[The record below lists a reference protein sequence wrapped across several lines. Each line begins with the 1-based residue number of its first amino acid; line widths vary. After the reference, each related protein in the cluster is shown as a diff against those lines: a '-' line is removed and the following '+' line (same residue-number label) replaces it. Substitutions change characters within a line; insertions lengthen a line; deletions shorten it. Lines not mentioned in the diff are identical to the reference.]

1 MNLFEVICARRSVV
15 SIANK
20 NIDKENNIDKIPVA
34 LKYKL
39 VKFLK
44 ETDGDEEFFQKQLN
58 ELIEQYAERDDEGK
72 PVTNNSDG
80 VKVKVEYQDECA
92 DKIKELHNI
101 RTEHAQKFLT
111 LSDIEN
117 LSISYSDM
125 EGLYPFI
132 KEE

>member
-1 MNLFEVICARRSVV
+1 MNLFEVISARRAIVSV
-15 SIANK
+15 ANK

-44 ETDGDEEFFQKQLN
+44 ETEGDEEFFQKQLT
-58 ELIEQYAERDDEGK
+58 ELIEQYAERDEEGN
-72 PVTNNSDG
+72 PVTNGNEG
-80 VKVKVEYQDECA
+80 VKVRVECQEECA
-92 DKIKELHNI
+92 KKIKELHNI

-111 LSDIEN
+111 LGDIDN
-117 LSISYSDM
+117 LEIGYSDM

>member
-80 VKVKVEYQDECA
+80 VKVKAEYQDECA